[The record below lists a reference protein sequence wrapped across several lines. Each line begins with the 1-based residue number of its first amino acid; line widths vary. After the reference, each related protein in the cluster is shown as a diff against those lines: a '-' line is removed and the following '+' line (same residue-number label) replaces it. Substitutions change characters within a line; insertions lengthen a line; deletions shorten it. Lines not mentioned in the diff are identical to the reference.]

1 MMRPAGDGQVP
12 PFRKA
17 DKGTEIPMPVYQ
29 VPSIPCRYLAH
40 GSACVRSVHLLDN
53 LPIART
59 GIRKRS
65 RVGTSRAHPRG
76 EGTQD
81 ISEKSTDELFSKRVL
96 IVVESEGAVFDTL
109 ARQHE
114 KAYLPAFV
122 GSFSWGIDTS
132 ACARLWRGLALSS
145 KLRGQDPLLI
155 LLSAL
160 RLLNRSTPSI
170 RRAAVI
176 RVLDSYLASPARDQ
190 FRLAA
195 APKGSPER
203 LILDW
208 ISMSDS
214 LLRDE
219 GYAPR
224 FPAARSFLKMTRTMA
239 PGSEILAYSTL
250 PEAVAL
256 NQWEMAEMS
265 DCFLR
270 IAGSERGDFS
280 GYLRAALKN
289 GYDKGPILVIG
300 TTGLA
305 WQAAQAVGARFYPIM
320 PYSEE
325 ESWEYLSES
334 FFPAFMQG
342 ESSLVDRDSRDFMR
356 MMLEDFDMAA
366 ALTS

>member
-1 MMRPAGDGQVP
+1 MMSPAGDRQVLALGKVD
-12 PFRKA
+12 RRA
-17 DKGTEIPMPVYQ
+17 DIPLPVYQ
-29 VPSIPCRYLAH
+29 VPGIVCRYLAH
-40 GSACVRSVHLLDN
+40 GSACVKSVHLLEN
-53 LPIART
+53 LPVDRGGT
-59 GIRKRS
+59 RKRS
-65 RVGTSRAHPRG
+65 RLGASRTHPKA
-76 EGTQD
+76 EGTQGKSKK
-81 ISEKSTDELFSKRVL
+81 SETERFSKRVL

-109 ARQHE
+109 AWQHE
-114 KAYLPAFV
+114 HAYLPAFV
-122 GSFSWGIDTS
+122 GRFSWGMDT
-132 ACARLWRGLALSS
+132 ADCMRLWRGLALSS

-160 RLLNRSTPSI
+160 RLMNRSAPSI

-176 RVLDSYLASPARDQ
+176 RVLDSYLATPVRDQ
-190 FRLAA
+190 FRLAS
-195 APKGSPER
+195 APKGGPER

-214 LLRDE
+214 LLREE
-219 GYAPR
+219 GYAPL
-224 FPAARSFLKMTRTMA
+224 FPAARDFLKTTKTLA

-256 NQWEMAEMS
+256 NQWEVAEMS

-289 GYDKGPILVIG
+289 GYDKGPILVVG
-300 TTGLA
+300 TTSSA
-305 WQAAQAVGARFYPIM
+305 WQAAQAVGARFYPVM

-325 ESWEYLSES
+325 ESWTYLSES

-342 ESSLVDRDSRDFMR
+342 ESSLVDRDSRAFMR